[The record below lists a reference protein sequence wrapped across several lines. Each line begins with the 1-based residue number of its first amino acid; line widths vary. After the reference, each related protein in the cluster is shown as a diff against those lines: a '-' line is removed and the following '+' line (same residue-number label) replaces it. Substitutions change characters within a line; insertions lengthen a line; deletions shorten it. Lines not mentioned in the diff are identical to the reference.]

1 MATIVPPIEAAAGI
15 LVTYFQYTKL
25 VEYDTKEAVDKY
37 FNYINKNLEKVE
49 DMRKYLIPP
58 DAPVSIVY
66 QIRRAK
72 VKQFTKKLFYRVP
85 KIGQDTSAFL

>member
-25 VEYDTKEAVDKY
+25 VEYDPKEAVDKY

-49 DMRKYLIPP
+49 EMRKYMIPP
-58 DAPVSIVY
+58 DAPVNIVY
-66 QIRRAK
+66 H
-72 VKQFTKKLFYRVP
+72 LGRVT
-85 KIGQDTSAFL
+85 IN